1 MASDKFNKLFS
12 EAPQTDIES
21 FDEGTK
27 WLDFSHHSMSF
38 CVAVRSVLKAKGL
51 SQKQLAASLSV
62 SEQVV
67 SKWLSGS
74 ENLTLETIA
83 NIERVLG
90 QRLLYAGNSVSVLK
104 MIEHEQVVLA
114 EAVFTTKDV
123 QQSQIAGTK
132 VEISDDSFA
141 A

>member
-1 MASDKFNKLFS
+1 MASSKFNKLFS
-12 EAPQTDIES
+12 EAPQTDLKS

-27 WLDFSHHSMSF
+27 WLDYGHHSMAF

-51 SQKQLAASLSV
+51 SQKQLAASLLV

-90 QRLLYAGNSVSVLK
+90 KRLLYAGSSESVLK
-104 MIEHEQVVLA
+104 LIEREQVILA
-114 EAVFTTKDV
+114 EADYTTQDV

-132 VEISDDSFA
+132 VKISGDSFA